1 LLDAADQARRCLTS
15 RVAEVPMF
23 RDHSL
28 VPAEAIR
35 LAALGLLAEAPRK
48 YADLAAEV
56 RFLTSRIAG
65 PSPELMGTS
74 LELLRYEGLVTP
86 AAGGDPELTL
96 TPSGRAALE
105 TLLRANL
112 RAPSTDLGKLGLAL
126 KLRFLGQLPS
136 VEQSQ
141 QIALVIGVC
150 EGELARLADLRAR
163 HGASPSLFRDWLDHD
178 IAQVEARIAWLKD
191 RQQGG

>member
-1 LLDAADQARRCLTS
+1 
-15 RVAEVPMF
+15 MF

-35 LAALGLLAEAPRK
+35 LAALGLLAEAPRR

-74 LELLRYEGLVTP
+74 LELLRYEGLATP
-86 AAGGDPELTL
+86 ANGADADAELTL
-96 TPSGRAALE
+96 TASGRAALSD
-105 TLLRANL
+105 LLRANL

-126 KLRFLGQLPS
+126 KLRFLGQLPAA
-136 VEQSQ
+136 EQSQ
-141 QIALVIGVC
+141 QLGLVVGAC
-150 EGELARLADLRAR
+150 EGELARLADLRTR
-163 HGASPSLFRDWLDHD
+163 HGATPGLFRDWLDHD
-178 IAQVEARIAWLKD
+178 IAQIQARIVWLKA
-191 RQQGG
+191 RQATA

>member
-1 LLDAADQARRCLTS
+1 
-15 RVAEVPMF
+15 MF
-23 RDHSL
+23 RDRSL

-35 LAALGLLAEAPRK
+35 LAALGLLAEEPRR

-86 AAGGDPELTL
+86 TDGVGTENSELTL
-96 TPSGRAALE
+96 TASGRAALE
-105 TLLRANL
+105 GLLRANL

-126 KLRFLGQLPS
+126 KLRFLDQLPAA
-136 VEQSQ
+136 EQSL
-141 QIALVIGVC
+141 QITLVVGAC
-150 EGELARLADLRAR
+150 ESELARLVDLRTR
-163 HGASPSLFRDWLDHD
+163 HGATSGLFRDWLDHD
-178 IAQVEARIAWLKD
+178 VAQIEARIAWLKACAE
-191 RQQGG
+191 RT

>member
-1 LLDAADQARRCLTS
+1 
-15 RVAEVPMF
+15 MF

-35 LAALGLLAEAPRK
+35 LAALGLLAEAPRR

-86 AAGGDPELTL
+86 VDGAGAESDLTL
-96 TPSGRAALE
+96 TASGRAALDD
-105 TLLRANL
+105 LLRANL

-126 KLRFLGQLPS
+126 KLRFLNLLPAA
-136 VEQSQ
+136 EQNQ
-141 QIALVIGVC
+141 QIALVVAAC
-150 EGELARLADLRAR
+150 ESELARLTDLRSH
-163 HGASPSLFRDWLDHD
+163 HGSTPGLFRDWLDHD
-178 IAQVEARIAWLKD
+178 IAQIEARIAWLTRVG
-191 RQQGG
+191 RQDE

>member
-1 LLDAADQARRCLTS
+1 
-15 RVAEVPMF
+15 MF

-35 LAALGLLAEAPRK
+35 LAALGLLAEAPRR

-74 LELLRYEGLVTP
+74 LELLRYESLVAP
-86 AAGGDPELTL
+86 ADGTADPELVL
-96 TPSGRAALE
+96 TAGGRAALE
-105 TLLRANL
+105 DLLRAHL

-126 KLRFLGQLPS
+126 KLRFLDQLPAG
-136 VEQSQ
+136 EQSQ
-141 QIALVIGVC
+141 QIALVIEAC
-150 EGELARLADLRAR
+150 ESELARLIDLRTR
-163 HGASPSLFRDWLDHD
+163 HGPAAGLFRDWLDHD
-178 IAQVEARIAWLKD
+178 IAQIEARIAWL
-191 RQQGG
+191 RSVEGRR

>member
-1 LLDAADQARRCLTS
+1 
-15 RVAEVPMF
+15 MF

-28 VPAEAIR
+28 VPAEAVR
-35 LAALGLLAEAPRK
+35 LAALGLLAEAPRQ

-86 AAGGDPELTL
+86 AGANDPALTL
-96 TPSGRAALE
+96 TANGRAALE
-105 TLLRANL
+105 NLLRANL

-126 KLRFLGQLPS
+126 KLRFLGQLPAAD
-136 VEQSQ
+136 QGQ
-141 QIALVIGVC
+141 QIELVIAAC
-150 EGELARLADLRAR
+150 ESEFARLVDLRTR
-163 HGASPSLFRDWLDHD
+163 HAATPGLFRDWLDHD
-178 IAQVEARIAWLKD
+178 IAQIEARIAWLGSQ
-191 RQQGG
+191 RSARTSAPSSA

>member
-1 LLDAADQARRCLTS
+1 
-15 RVAEVPMF
+15 MF

-35 LAALGLLAEAPRK
+35 LAALGLLAEAPRR

-74 LELLRYEGLVTP
+74 LELLRYEGLVAP
-86 AAGGDPELTL
+86 KDGDPNADPELTL
-96 TPSGRAALE
+96 TASGRATLE
-105 TLLRANL
+105 SLLRANL

-126 KLRFLGQLPS
+126 KLRFLGQLPAA
-136 VEQSQ
+136 EQSR
-141 QIALVIGVC
+141 QIALVIGAC
-150 EGELARLADLRAR
+150 ESELARLTDLRTR
-163 HGASPSLFRDWLDHD
+163 HGQSPSLFRDWLDHD
-178 IAQVEARIAWLKD
+178 IAQIEARIAWLKS
-191 RQQGG
+191 RQGIA

>member
-1 LLDAADQARRCLTS
+1 
-15 RVAEVPMF
+15 MF

-35 LAALGLLAEAPRK
+35 LAALGLLAEAPRR

-56 RFLTSRIAG
+56 RFLTSRIVG

-86 AAGGDPELTL
+86 VDGGSADSELTL
-96 TPSGRAALE
+96 TATGRTALAE
-105 TLLRANL
+105 LLRANL

-126 KLRFLGQLPS
+126 KLRFLDQLS
-136 VEQSQ
+136 GAERTQ
-141 QIALVIGVC
+141 QIALVITAC
-150 EGELARLADLRAR
+150 ESERARLTDLRER
-163 HGASPSLFRDWLDHD
+163 HGARSALFGDWLDHD
-178 IAQVEARIAWLKD
+178 IAQIDARIAWLRD
-191 RQQGG
+191 RQESC